1 MQLQTEY
8 PFRLPIGYLDEGGVL
23 HQEGIMRMATAG
35 DELSALR
42 DARVKADETYMNSV
56 VLSRVVL
63 RLGTLPQV
71 TPEVIEGLFVADMEY
86 LQNMYNVINQVD
98 KPQIQVQCPKCGEK
112 FTDTLNFLTTG

>member
-8 PFRLPIGYLDEGGVL
+8 PFRLPIGYLDEEGVL

-42 DARVKADETYMNSV
+42 DARVKADETFMNSV

-63 RLGTLPQV
+63 RLGSLPQI
-71 TPEVIEGLFVADMEY
+71 TPEIIEGLFVADMEY